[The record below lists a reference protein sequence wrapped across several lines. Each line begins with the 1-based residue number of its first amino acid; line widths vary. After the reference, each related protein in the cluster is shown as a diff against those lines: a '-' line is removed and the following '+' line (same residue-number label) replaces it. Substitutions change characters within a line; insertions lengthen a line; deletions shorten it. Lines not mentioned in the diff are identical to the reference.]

1 MCTICG
7 CGSAIPHAHDFEHH
21 RHDDHRHD
29 HHRHDEPRQ
38 DGHAHHGHGQTV
50 DHAHAD
56 LPQTRRVAPE
66 TATRIRIERDLLAE
80 NDRHATANRAFL
92 TRRGAVALNLLSS
105 PGSGKTTLLERTVA
119 DLRQRLPIAVIEGD
133 QETSFDADRVRAAGV
148 RAVQINT
155 GKVCHLDAHMVGHA
169 LSDLDPPPGSAVF
182 IENVGNLV
190 CPSAFDLGEAKKVVF
205 LSVTEGDDKPR
216 KYKDMF
222 AVADLVLITKIDLLP
237 YVRFDLARC
246 LSFAEAVN
254 PGVPSM
260 AVSAFDGS
268 GLEAWYAWIAACVP
282 ATPAQPAQPTTT
294 TAGV

>member
-7 CGSAIPHAHDFEHH
+7 CGTDTTHRHSHDHDYPHPHPHDEHH
-21 RHDDHRHD
+21 SHHD
-29 HHRHDEPRQ
+29 
-38 DGHAHHGHGQTV
+38 V
-50 DHAHAD
+50 AD
-56 LPQTRRVAPE
+56 IPQMGGEAPSGPS
-66 TATRIRIERDLLAE
+66 TRIRIERDLLAE
-80 NDRHATANRAFL
+80 NNRYAAANRSFL
-92 TRRGAVALNLLSS
+92 ARRGAVALNLLSS

-119 DLRQRLPIAVIEGD
+119 DLRQRLPIAVVEGD
-133 QETSFDADRVRAAGV
+133 QETTFDADRMRAAGA

-169 LSDLDPPPGSAVF
+169 LAELDPQAGEVVL

-190 CPSAFDLGEAKKVVF
+190 CPAAFELGEVRKVVL

-246 LSFAEAVN
+246 RDFAREVN
-254 PGVPSM
+254 RGVSILE
-260 AVSAFDGS
+260 VSAVDGS
-268 GLEAWYAWIAACVP
+268 GLDAWYAWLAACRP
-282 ATPAQPAQPTTT
+282 ALPAGAADVSA
-294 TAGV
+294 TAAG